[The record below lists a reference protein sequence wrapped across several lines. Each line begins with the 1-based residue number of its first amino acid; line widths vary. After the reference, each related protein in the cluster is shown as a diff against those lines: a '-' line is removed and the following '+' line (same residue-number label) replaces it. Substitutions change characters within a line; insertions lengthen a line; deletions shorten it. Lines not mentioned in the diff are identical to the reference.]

1 MNHERVLI
9 MSSTNNRYDD
19 DFKAHAVKMVVEKG
33 RPIRAVAKDL
43 GVSQPAIRRWVKLS
57 TEPEDSMAKR
67 LAELEKQN
75 KELKKELS
83 DTKETVEVLK
93 KSVAI
98 FVRP

>member
-1 MNHERVLI
+1 
-9 MSSTNNRYDD
+9 MSSTNNRYDEE
-19 DFKAHAVKMVVEKG
+19 FKAHAVKMVMEQG
-33 RPIRAVAKDL
+33 WHIRAVAEDL
-43 GVSQPAIRRWVKLS
+43 GVSRPAIRRWVKLS
-57 TEPEDSMAKR
+57 TEPADSMAKR

>member
-9 MSSTNNRYDD
+9 MSSTNNRYDEE
-19 DFKAHAVKMVVEKG
+19 FKAHAVKMVVEKG
-33 RPIRAVAKDL
+33 RSVSTVAKEL
-43 GVSQPAIRRWVKLS
+43 GVSPPAIRRWVKLS
-57 TEPEDSMAKR
+57 TQGEDSTAKR
-67 LAELEKQN
+67 LAELERENRK
-75 KELKKELS
+75 LKKELS